1 MSTEVEA
8 GVSIKFAYTYDE
20 LFEVVSLVT
29 NEIAVTMLDNE
40 GMPLVDEYGISEDEQ
55 YTVIQKM
62 YDGANEIFEKFMKI
76 TSGITDS
83 VVLATT
89 GVECSIKDKKA
100 YNDNVLAAIDRL
112 IKNALCNY
120 IIKDWFIDK
129 KVADHAEIYNL
140 KYVKNIKDIVKRSV
154 QLRKPTIS

>member
-1 MSTEVEA
+1 MSTTVEA

-20 LFEVVSLVT
+20 LLEVVSLVT

-40 GMPLVDEYGISEDEQ
+40 GMPLVDEYGISEDER

-83 VVLATT
+83 VKLETT
-89 GVECSIKDKKA
+89 GVECSIKDKEA